1 MLNLEDAQL
10 DFHSQILEKL
20 VRENHPYRRIK
31 EIIKFEELL
40 KPLHSL
46 YSNKGAQGIAL
57 ESGFKCLLLQFYE
70 DHSDRQMANALKE
83 NVAIKW
89 FCGFTLM
96 QATPDY
102 SYFSK
107 LRKRIGVEK
116 LSELFNRVNE
126 QLRKKHIIGDVFT
139 FVDAT
144 GLVSKI
150 ALWEERDKAIKDGLE
165 KLNNQNVQK
174 YSADKEARF
183 GCKGKKKFW
192 FGYKRHCSI
201 DMKHGLIKET
211 VVTPANVPDA
221 KVLEDICPKQGMVLA
236 DKGYSSEEAR
246 QVLKNNGC
254 HSGIIRKNND
264 PQKNKDKDRWFTQVR
279 MPFEGTFSKLS
290 KKARYRGTD
299 KVQFQATF
307 EALAF
312 NLKRLI
318 KINAPPG
325 LVGA

>member
-1 MLNLEDAQL
+1 MLKLEDAQL
-10 DFHSQILEKL
+10 DFHSQILEEL
-20 VRENHPYRRIK
+20 VRYDHPYRRIK
-31 EIIKFEELL
+31 KILNFEELL

-46 YSNKGAQGIAL
+46 YSHKGAPGIAL

-70 DHSDRQMANALKE
+70 DHSDRQLENALKE
-83 NVAIKW
+83 NVAMKW

-107 LRKRIGVEK
+107 LRKRIGVAK

-126 QLRKKHIIGDVFT
+126 RLREKHIIGDIFT

-150 ALWEERDKAIKDGLE
+150 SLWEERDKAIKDGLE

-174 YSADKEARF
+174 YSADKDARF

-192 FGYKRHCSI
+192 FGYKRHCSV

-211 VVTPANVPDA
+211 VVTPANVLET
-221 KVLEDICPKQGMVLA
+221 KVLEEICPHQGMVFG
-236 DKGYSSEEAR
+236 DKGYSTEEAR
-246 QVLKNNGC
+246 QVVKKKSC

-264 PQKNKDKDRWFTQVR
+264 PQKNREKDR
-279 MPFEGTFSKLS
+279 
-290 KKARYRGTD
+290 
-299 KVQFQATF
+299 
-307 EALAF
+307 
-312 NLKRLI
+312 
-318 KINAPPG
+318 
-325 LVGA
+325 